1 MKNRKHLKVFAN
13 NFPDQSNSGLADT
26 FSVSTIK
33 ETHASWGCSNPRL
46 KFANVA
52 RLDLICRSV
61 PTRVYLWLIFSASTF
76 GASMNKFS
84 PRTARLIVLVLL
96 LSSQLTF
103 AQKKSKTD
111 LATLERNIRAEM
123 NFLASDALQGR
134 GSATNFER
142 IAAEYI
148 GSQFRQFGLEPA
160 GDPDASGAPGFVQRA
175 PLQTVK
181 FTETPTLR
189 ATAGGQTRTW
199 QFGRDLLTSFLRSP
213 QASGN
218 LQIIDADGSPAKG
231 AFALVRVPASA
242 DRQQRQDV
250 IRRARTA
257 GATGL
262 LFLETDA
269 NKQTREAGTARVPE
283 MPGRGTEGPTAAGFV
298 ALTLSQEAFEALA
311 AMPAG
316 TKVEFGGPTQVTDT
330 GATWNAVGMLRG
342 SDKNLAQ
349 EAIFLS
355 AHLDHLGVSA
365 EGGSGDTIFNGADDD
380 ASGCVSVLELARA
393 LASGPRPKRTIYFVC
408 FGSEERGG
416 LGAQYFTNHSPVP
429 LEKTIADLNFEML
442 GRPDEK
448 VPAGTLW
455 FTGFER
461 SNLGPELARRG
472 ARLVADP
479 HPEQNF
485 FQRSDNYTLALRGV
499 VAHTVSSFNLHKD
512 YHRPS
517 DEASKIDFSFM
528 TQSISSMI
536 EPVRWLANSSFRPA
550 WEPGKAPTR

>member
-1 MKNRKHLKVFAN
+1 MN
-13 NFPDQSNSGLADT
+13 N
-26 FSVSTIK
+26 
-33 ETHASWGCSNPRL
+33 
-46 KFANVA
+46 
-52 RLDLICRSV
+52 
-61 PTRVYLWLIFSASTF
+61 
-76 GASMNKFS
+76 FS
-84 PRTARLIVLVLL
+84 PRTARVIVLVLL

-111 LATLERNIRAEM
+111 LATLERNIRAQM

-189 ATAGGQTRTW
+189 ATTGGQTRTW
-199 QFGRDLLTSFLRSP
+199 QFGRDLVSYFLRSP
-213 QASGN
+213 QASGD
-218 LQIIDADGSPAKG
+218 LQIINADASPTKG
-231 AFALVRVPASA
+231 AFALVRLAASA
-242 DRQQRQDV
+242 DRQQRQDLMQ
-250 IRRARTA
+250 RARAA
-257 GATGL
+257 GAAGVL
-262 LFLETDA
+262 LLETEA
-269 NKQTREAGTARVPE
+269 NKQSREAGTVRLPDF
-283 MPGRGTEGPTAAGFV
+283 PRRGSEGSGAGGFAAFG
-298 ALTLSQEAFEALA
+298 LSQDTFDALA

-316 TKVEFGGPTQVTDT
+316 TKIEFGGPTQIADM

-355 AHLDHLGVSA
+355 AHLDHLGVT
-365 EGGSGDTIFNGADDD
+365 EGSGDTIFNGADDD

-393 LASGPRPKRTIYFVC
+393 LASGPRPKRTVYFVC

-416 LGAQYFTNHSPVP
+416 LGAQYFADHSPVP
-429 LEKTIADLNFEML
+429 LDKTIADLNFEML

-448 VPAGTLW
+448 VPAGSLW
-455 FTGFER
+455 LTGFER

-528 TQSISSMI
+528 TQSINSMI
-536 EPVRWLANSSFRPA
+536 EPVRWLANSSFHPA